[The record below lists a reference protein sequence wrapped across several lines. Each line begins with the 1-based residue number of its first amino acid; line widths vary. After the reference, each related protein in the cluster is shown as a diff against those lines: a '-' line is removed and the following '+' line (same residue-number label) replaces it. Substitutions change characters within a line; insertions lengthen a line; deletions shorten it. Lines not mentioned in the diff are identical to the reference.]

1 MANCLCGQESV
12 EHAQLIQW
20 CSLLNGEKQ
29 HSEPW
34 LLDMTAAAGAALTPR
49 KTSCCQERISQI
61 SMFHSQLGFA
71 ISFLPSRVCV
81 CARAQTNSKDTKA
94 SGD

>member
-34 LLDMTAAAGAALTPR
+34 LLDMTAAAGAALAPR
-49 KTSCCQERISQI
+49 NDVP
-61 SMFHSQLGFA
+61 L
-71 ISFLPSRVCV
+71 
-81 CARAQTNSKDTKA
+81 
-94 SGD
+94 SGANKPN